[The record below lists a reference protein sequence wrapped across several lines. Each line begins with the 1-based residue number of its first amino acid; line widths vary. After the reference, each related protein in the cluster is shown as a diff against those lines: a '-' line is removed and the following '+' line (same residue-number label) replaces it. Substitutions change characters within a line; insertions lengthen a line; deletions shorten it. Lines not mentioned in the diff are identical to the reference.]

1 MPRMTPLPLEIKTLI
16 VTTLALEGVAPNP
29 SRTMRRC
36 SAKDSGWTPSTPS
49 SSGSRSASVTG
60 FPWTPRA
67 MIRVV
72 TSPPSRP
79 SPPSSPPT
87 APFEMTSDEAL
98 QKVKEIFAK
107 NFGLAPEQILP
118 ESKLYEELGL
128 DSLDAVDLVL
138 ELQDL
143 TGKKITPEVFKG
155 VRTVADVITIVVS
168 LEAETETGR

>member
-1 MPRMTPLPLEIKTLI
+1 
-16 VTTLALEGVAPNP
+16 
-29 SRTMRRC
+29 
-36 SAKDSGWTPSTPS
+36 
-49 SSGSRSASVTG
+49 
-60 FPWTPRA
+60 
-67 MIRVV
+67 
-72 TSPPSRP
+72 
-79 SPPSSPPT
+79 
-87 APFEMTSDEAL
+87 MTSDEAL

-155 VRTVADVITIVVS
+155 VRTVADIITVVVA
-168 LEAETETGR
+168 LESELESGQ